1 MLGRKT
7 DPIWVLKACMILIIG
22 AFLFSAVSASFAP
35 RAAAQAAP
43 ASVDELPSFR
53 NMDGIIPNSRDL
65 PQVNFVS
72 IVEGIVRT
80 TGIYAF
86 INTITNGVTPA
97 GQPITILG
105 WQELLMVIVGFV
117 VVYLGAVKG
126 FEPILLVPI
135 GFGIIFVNIPGAGMG
150 DPGIWNEELHIF
162 EHQGFLNLI
171 YNAGVGNE
179 FFPLLIFVG
188 IGAMTDFGPLIA

>member
-1 MLGRKT
+1 
-7 DPIWVLKACMILIIG
+7 MILLVA

-35 RAAAQAAP
+35 RAAAQSSAP
-43 ASVDELPSFR
+43 VSADELPSFR
-53 NMDGIIPNSRDL
+53 NLDGIIPNSENL
-65 PQVNFVS
+65 PEVNFLS
-72 IVEGIVRT
+72 FIGNIART

-86 INTITNGVTPA
+86 INNITAGETPA
-97 GQPITILG
+97 GLPITILG

-117 VVYLGAVKG
+117 VVYLGAAKG

-150 DPGIWNEELHIF
+150 DPGVWNEQLHIF
-162 EHQGFLNLI
+162 EHQGFLNII

-179 FFPLLIFVG
+179 F
-188 IGAMTDFGPLIA
+188 